1 MVDKETADLGLNAL
15 GTAIAEIIED
25 THQAAVTRFRQ
36 DEDPFRRVVQLQAA
50 GQDVAALASAMG
62 VLARRS
68 ETPA

>member
-1 MVDKETADLGLNAL
+1 MLDKETADLGLSAL

-25 THQAAVTRFRQ
+25 THQAALTRFRG
-36 DEDPFRRVVQLQAA
+36 DEDPFRRIVQLQAA

-68 ETPA
+68 ERSA

>member
-1 MVDKETADLGLNAL
+1 MVDNETASLGLSAL

-25 THQAAVTRFRQ
+25 THQAAVTRFSEG
-36 DEDPFRRVVQLQAA
+36 EDPFHRIVQLQSA

-68 ETPA
+68 EPPA